1 VILSRAQALVAD
13 SVAFAIHNAE
23 EAVMFPSCLPR
34 VIERLPEAF
43 QPMIADIPS
52 ANLRVALLGATLVP
66 FVLLV
71 WATVPAELGGGSL
84 ERPGPCSASSRST
97 FLSHVTVA
105 RCSCGDNSPGLLSA
119 IFIKRADVDLPPSR
133 AARERWLPGSAARML
148 LPTARFSF
156 TPGLFGVL
164 LLSGA
169 GTDAGFTVTGPR
181 ADRSSIRAALP
192 GSISPAR
199 PAEGGRSTSAR

>member
-1 VILSRAQALVAD
+1 MILSRAQALWLIP
-13 SVAFAIHNAE
+13 VAFAIHNAE

-71 WATVPAELGGGSL
+71 WATF
-84 ERPGPCSASSRST
+84 RPNSVAALWSALT
-97 FLSHVTVA
+97 VQCVVAINVLSHVTVA
-105 RCSCGDNSPGLLSA
+105 AMFMRGYSPGLLSA
-119 IFIKRADVDLPPSR
+119 IFINAPMSIYLLRR

-148 LPTARFSF
+148 LPTALLIHG
-156 TPGLFGVL
+156 PGLFGVL
-164 LLSGA
+164 LLS
-169 GTDAGFTVTGPR
+169 
-181 ADRSSIRAALP
+181 RS
-192 GSISPAR
+192 GH
-199 PAEGGRSTSAR
+199 